1 MYRREIVMPTK
12 TARLFNNGGSQA
24 VRLPAEF
31 RFDGDEVFVRR
42 DEHTGDVILSR
53 KAGWSTWKEYFQ
65 LRDAAAGAVPEEF
78 MADRPLNDSLRE
90 SSLFGK
96 EQ

>member
-1 MYRREIVMPTK
+1 MPLK

-42 DEHTGDVILSR
+42 NERTGDVILSR
-53 KAGWSTWKEYFQ
+53 KSGWGTWREY
-65 LRDAAAGAVPEEF
+65 LENRGRGEAVPAEF
-78 MADRPLNDSLRE
+78 MRDRPLNAPLIDKE
-90 SSLFGK
+90 LFRD
-96 EQ
+96 ER

>member
-1 MYRREIVMPTK
+1 MPLK

-42 DEHTGDVILSR
+42 NERTGDVILSR
-53 KAGWSTWKEYFQ
+53 KSGWSTWQEYFEN
-65 LRDAAAGAVPEEF
+65 RDAGKAVPPEF
-78 MADRPLNDSLRE
+78 MRDRPLNAPLTDKT
-90 SSLFGK
+90 LFRD
-96 EQ
+96 ER

>member
-1 MYRREIVMPTK
+1 MATK

-42 DEHTGDVILSR
+42 DEHTGDVILSK
-53 KAGWSTWKEYFQ
+53 KAGWSTWKEYFE
-65 LRDAAAGAVPEEF
+65 LRDPAAVPEEF
-78 MADRPLNDSLRE
+78 MAKRPLNALLPE
-90 SSLFGK
+90 STVFGEEK
-96 EQ
+96 

>member
-1 MYRREIVMPTK
+1 MLK

-42 DEHTGDVILSR
+42 DERTGDIVLTR
-53 KAGWSTWKEYFQ
+53 KSGWSTWNEYFK
-65 LRDAAAGAVPEEF
+65 LRDAARGVVPDDF
-78 MADRPLNDSLRE
+78 MDNRPLNDSLRK
-90 SSLFGK
+90 SNPFG
-96 EQ
+96 EE

>member
-1 MYRREIVMPTK
+1 MPLK

-42 DEHTGDVILSR
+42 DERTGDLILSR
-53 KAGWSTWKEYFQ
+53 KSGWSTWKEY
-65 LRDAAAGAVPEEF
+65 LDAREAVPADF
-78 MADRPLNDSLRE
+78 MRDRPLNAPLIDKA
-90 SSLFGK
+90 LFRDK
-96 EQ
+96 R

>member
-1 MYRREIVMPTK
+1 MSAK

-42 DEHTGDVILSR
+42 DERTGDVILSR
-53 KAGWSTWKEYFQ
+53 KGGWSTWGQYLDQRESG
-65 LRDAAAGAVPEEF
+65 DPVPEEF
-78 MADRPLNDSLRE
+78 MADRPLNTPLTE
-90 SSLFGK
+90 KALFGD
-96 EQ
+96 EE

>member
-1 MYRREIVMPTK
+1 MALK

-42 DEHTGDVILSR
+42 DERTGDVILSR
-53 KAGWSTWKEYFQ
+53 KSGWSTWEEY
-65 LRDAAAGAVPEEF
+65 LESRGVGDAVPAEF
-78 MADRPLNDSLRE
+78 MSDRPLNVPLSDKA
-90 SSLFGK
+90 LFRNK
-96 EQ
+96 R

>member
-1 MYRREIVMPTK
+1 MSVK
-12 TARLFNNGGSQA
+12 TGRIFSNGGSQA

-53 KAGWSTWKEYFQ
+53 KRGWSTWNEYFE
-65 LRDAAAGAVPEEF
+65 LRDSRRPAPSDF
-78 MADRPLNDSLRE
+78 MADRPLNAPLAEKTPFDE
-90 SSLFGK
+90 